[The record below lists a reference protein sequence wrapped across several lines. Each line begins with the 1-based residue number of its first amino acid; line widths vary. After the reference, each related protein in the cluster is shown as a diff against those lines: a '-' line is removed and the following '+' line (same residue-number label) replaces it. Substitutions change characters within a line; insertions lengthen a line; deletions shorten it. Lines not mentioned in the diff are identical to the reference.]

1 VVAVGD
7 ICVLLQ
13 DVGSEVSQFQI
24 PAKLSDALGMG
35 LVVLLSETAA
45 VADVIESAAVVRV
58 GEGDLAGVLDRVLSD
73 EAECDKLRVR
83 GRELLAAEFGFGVN
97 RPRLAGVMDGVRRGV
112 GVLSDELNLLLAG
125 FHSVGSVWSRLA
137 NQRKEDDHTKL
148 EMIKPDDGS
157 DVCLVYHRLGEA
169 LEELGRCDEA
179 VEAYQKSGDLRTEV
193 AGSQF
198 NLSPI
203 LQKVSSDYKFKVES
217 ANQDTLRGW
226 IVYNKKPDLVLDID
240 IFIDEVLFATI
251 KNDQVRNDLKKLGL
265 SSGLGGF
272 KLTFPKRLFNFSTHQ
287 LTLIVRNDIEFSSI
301 RISSNDQKISQ
312 CNYQQVSL
320 LNTDITIIVPI
331 YNAPDELE
339 VCIYRL
345 LKYTTI
351 SSKLLLIDDAST
363 DSRIGEILSQM
374 QHYRN
379 IRLLKNE
386 HNLGFTRTINRG
398 IAESGRDDIVLLNS
412 DARVTPRWLEGLR
425 RAVASDPH
433 MGTVTPMSDRAGAFS
448 APQIGNENDLPPEV
462 TEIDYAV
469 AFRRRSQGFYPTVPT
484 GNGFCMYI
492 RRSCID
498 DVGLF
503 DENAFPRGYC
513 EENDFCMRARK
524 LGWKNIMDDRT
535 YIFHDRNKS
544 FGETKTDLIQAGRS
558 IIDERYPDYK
568 KAIRVFSES
577 PQINLA
583 RFRAKQAQVDCVVS
597 SGILPRA
604 LFVIATKTGG
614 TPQTNLD
621 LMEALSDRWETWLLH
636 CDSRTLALS
645 KIVDSQE
652 EIIREHILTEE
663 VEPLY
668 HGSFEYDRV
677 VQSWLMEY
685 DFDLVHIR
693 HLLWHSLSLPKLSHQ
708 SGAGV
713 VMSFHDFYTVCPTV
727 KLLDENNVFCGGK
740 CTSTDGDCTP
750 DLWPANSL
758 PRLKNA
764 WVKQWRKKFSEALT
778 WSGLTQAHYI

>member
-1 VVAVGD
+1 MPAV
-7 ICVLLQ
+7 
-13 DVGSEVSQFQI
+13 
-24 PAKLSDALGMG
+24 LG
-35 LVVLLSETAA
+35 
-45 VADVIESAAVVRV
+45 
-58 GEGDLAGVLDRVLSD
+58 RVLSD

-97 RPRLAGVMDGVRRGV
+97 GPRLAEVMDEVRSGV

-125 FHSVGSVWSRLA
+125 FPAVESVWSQFR
-137 NQRKEDDHTKL
+137 NEKKEDDNTKL
-148 EMIKPDDGS
+148 QMVKTNEHCNIDS
-157 DVCLVYHRLGEA
+157 VYHRLGEA
-169 LEELGRCDEA
+169 LKQLGRFDEA
-179 VEAYQKSGDLRTEV
+179 REAYKKSGKFRTEE
-193 AGSQF
+193 AESEF

-203 LQKVSSDYKFKVES
+203 SPKVSSDYKFKIES
-217 ANQDTLRGW
+217 ANQNTLKGW
-226 IVYNKKPDLVLDID
+226 IVYNQKPNLVLEID
-240 IFIDEVLFATI
+240 VFIDAVLFATI
-251 KNDQVRNDLKKLGL
+251 KNDRVRNDLQRLGI
-265 SSGLGGF
+265 SRGLGGF
-272 KLTFPKRLFNFSTHQ
+272 QLHFPKNLFNCYNHQ
-287 LTLIVRNDIEFSSI
+287 LTLRVKDGIEFSSI
-301 RISSNDQKISQ
+301 RIISNNHKISK
-312 CNYQQVSL
+312 CNYYQPLFPS
-320 LNTDITIIVPI
+320 NTDITIIVPI

-433 MGTVTPMSDRAGAFS
+433 IGTVTPMSDRAGAFS

-558 IIDERYPDYK
+558 IIDERY
-568 KAIRVFSES
+568 
-577 PQINLA
+577 
-583 RFRAKQAQVDCVVS
+583 
-597 SGILPRA
+597 
-604 LFVIATKTGG
+604 
-614 TPQTNLD
+614 
-621 LMEALSDRWETWLLH
+621 
-636 CDSRTLALS
+636 
-645 KIVDSQE
+645 
-652 EIIREHILTEE
+652 
-663 VEPLY
+663 
-668 HGSFEYDRV
+668 
-677 VQSWLMEY
+677 
-685 DFDLVHIR
+685 
-693 HLLWHSLSLPKLSHQ
+693 
-708 SGAGV
+708 
-713 VMSFHDFYTVCPTV
+713 
-727 KLLDENNVFCGGK
+727 
-740 CTSTDGDCTP
+740 
-750 DLWPANSL
+750 
-758 PRLKNA
+758 
-764 WVKQWRKKFSEALT
+764 
-778 WSGLTQAHYI
+778 